1 MTLPQL
7 QSFPTSYHITHGA
20 LGLVTKPSIIWFY
33 SHFPRFPF
41 VNSIFLKTIALHQCL
56 MIHIFHTMLLLNA
69 KPPTSFGARLDH
81 NQSQLNRKHQLCWS
95 YGERA
100 QRHQLKGVS
109 TLSAFCVIYSSS
121 LDSTTHLGLHEI
133 CYSSFPN
140 QTSCYV
146 TSDDTLAILQHLAQ
160 QVLTNTGLML
170 ELFFCQHTCRFLQSC
185 LGKRQGYTCMKR
197 RSIICPRINNN
208 PFQPISDLIL
218 YKEKCNMYSNLNIHK
233 LPSISPNNSA

>member
-1 MTLPQL
+1 
-7 QSFPTSYHITHGA
+7 
-20 LGLVTKPSIIWFY
+20 
-33 SHFPRFPF
+33 
-41 VNSIFLKTIALHQCL
+41 

-81 NQSQLNRKHQLCWS
+81 NQSQLNRKTPAVLELWRK
-95 YGERA
+95 GTEAPAERG
-100 QRHQLKGVS
+100 LD

-170 ELFFCQHTCRFLQSC
+170 ELFFC
-185 LGKRQGYTCMKR
+185 
-197 RSIICPRINNN
+197 
-208 PFQPISDLIL
+208 
-218 YKEKCNMYSNLNIHK
+218 
-233 LPSISPNNSA
+233 